1 MINFSPYLISSNN
14 VLTCISH
21 VTSLLALLG
30 FTTYMTVNPG
40 GESGSGDSIVRE
52 MGRVG
57 ETVAAGAIFQ
67 HGFLVADG
75 IGLGC
80 GQSFRC

>member
-1 MINFSPYLISSNN
+1 M
-14 VLTCISH
+14 
-21 VTSLLALLG
+21 
-30 FTTYMTVNPG
+30 MVNPG

-57 ETVAAGAIFQ
+57 ETVAAGVIFQ

-75 IGLGC
+75 VGFPIQFIVTA
-80 GQSFRC
+80 QSLV